1 MLELQRPLQAQPR
14 GQVQRRR
21 QFQKGTIVRPNR
33 PENVVGRTCETDRVW
48 VRVQVRRRR
57 RAAPLHA
64 VQPTLELQ
72 PEGSRQYLVHE
83 HPDSAGNHV
92 PLGPVLR
99 LSRAMAEEPPEEL
112 ACYRRFGTRV
122 SIRWLAVFVK

>member
-1 MLELQRPLQAQPR
+1 VLELQRPLQAQPR

-21 QFQKGTIVRPNR
+21 QSQKGQIVRQNR

-72 PEGSRQYLVHE
+72 PEGSGKHLVDQ
-83 HPDSAGNHV
+83 HPHPARDHL